1 MHTTNTSVLARRVR
15 ISDEFATL
23 AFEAGWATEAL
34 FFVQTEGEHPDL
46 TLIAEVS
53 PDGVNWRPRAETT
66 LPSDESLVDLP
77 VDRFG
82 NWLRMRVVGATADA
96 GARILIHL
104 NLKG

>member
-53 PDGVNWRPRAETT
+53 PDGVNWRPRAEAT